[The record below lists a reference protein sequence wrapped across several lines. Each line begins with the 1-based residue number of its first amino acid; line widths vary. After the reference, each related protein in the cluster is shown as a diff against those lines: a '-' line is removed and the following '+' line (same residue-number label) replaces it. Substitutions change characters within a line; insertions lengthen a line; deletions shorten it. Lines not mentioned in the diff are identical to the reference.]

1 MKLYTLTL
9 LQLDSKRDLLMEIDQ
24 LKLNLIKTALLY
36 GINHPFTI
44 STSQD
49 LDKLIIEYQKLAI
62 K

>member
-1 MKLYTLTL
+1 
-9 LQLDSKRDLLMEIDQ
+9 MEIDQ